1 MKTFFC
7 LTREHVPPGE
17 WVQDLIAGKPVEVP
31 AGGGRCLNMNWIYQT
46 WALLISS
53 GTPCYA
59 LLETP
64 SAEGIIIALGIAASS
79 SLKMP
84 DAPFFVDVVA
94 DGTPHPGAHLH
105 IVQNR
110 AHAKKLPNAIF
121 MPHWSQP
128 GLIPRDPQRGNRF
141 ENLCFYGHSK
151 NLAKELQTARWRQ
164 RLQDELGIQLHFPPV
179 ERWHD
184 YSQTDCAIA
193 VRDFSHSPHWNK
205 PATKLYNAWLAG
217 VPFIGGRDSACSAD
231 GRPGI
236 DYLVATSPEEVFEH
250 LRRLKEDAS
259 FRSQLVNNGSV
270 SAKEFTREAILERW
284 RECVEKTIPA
294 LARQWEQ
301 KTKRQRSFFALHQ
314 KIKLFLERHS
324 WDHLFRPP
332 THPSLEINFVMLP
345 KSLPSSEWI
354 QAWDEG
360 KLVSLEERGKCVT
373 SHSWIYQT
381 WSLLQKPELL
391 FKVAAV
397 DGGEGADSA
406 QQTSLH
412 EMLDGTS
419 TGGTQPIAAAA
430 DCENR
435 LSDIPCNLLEALP
448 VSDVAIFLSMSLFS
462 KSKTSINPNLFLVDI
477 VAHGYPHP
485 AAHFHLVHNK
495 AHARWLPRSFFI
507 PHWPQPYLI
516 PRNPDRGDRFENV
529 CFLGDPEQLAIEFIF
544 PSWGERLEKELQLH
558 FEIKIADQWH
568 DYSDVDAVIAIRD
581 ISSARYLEK
590 PGTKLYNAWH
600 AGVPF
605 IGGLDSA
612 YAADGRPGVDYLV
625 ASSVEE
631 AFQHLRRLKEDKVFR
646 RQLVLHGTESG
657 KAFTREATLLRWQT
671 FLLETLPKLVEKWQ
685 KKSVL
690 QRHFFVTT
698 QRFFCFLDRHLR

>member
-59 LLETP
+59 LLDTP
-64 SAEGIIIALGIAASS
+64 STEGAIIALGIAASS

-84 DAPFFVDVVA
+84 NAPFFVDVVA
-94 DGTPHPGAHLH
+94 DGAPHPAAHLH

-128 GLIPRDPQRGNRF
+128 GLVPRDPQRGNRF

-151 NLAKELQTARWRQ
+151 NLAKELQTAQWRQ
-164 RLQDELGIQLHFPPV
+164 RLQDELGIQLHLPSV
-179 ERWHD
+179 EQWHD

-193 VRDFSHSPHWNK
+193 VRDFSRSPHWNK

-217 VPFIGGRDSACSAD
+217 VPFIGGRDSAYAAD

-236 DYLVATSPEEVFEH
+236 DYLVATSPEEVFEQ
-250 LRRLKEDAS
+250 LRRLKEDTS
-259 FRSQLVNNGSV
+259 LRSQLVDNGSAA
-270 SAKEFTREAILERW
+270 AKEFSREAILKRW
-284 RECVEKTIPA
+284 RELVEKKIPV
-294 LARQWEQ
+294 LAQQWEQ

-314 KIKLFLERHS
+314 KINLFLERHS
-324 WDHLFRPP
+324 WDHIFRPP
-332 THPSLEINFVMLP
+332 TPPALEINFAMP
-345 KSLPSSEWI
+345 NGALPSPEWI

-360 KLVSLEERGKCVT
+360 KVTSLEEEGKCVT
-373 SHSWIYQT
+373 TNSWIYQT
-381 WSLLQKPELL
+381 WSLLQKS
-391 FKVAAV
+391 
-397 DGGEGADSA
+397 G
-406 QQTSLH
+406 
-412 EMLDGTS
+412 
-419 TGGTQPIAAAA
+419 
-430 DCENR
+430 
-435 LSDIPCNLLEALP
+435 IPCNLLETLP
-448 VSDVAIFLSMSLFS
+448 VFDIAIFLSMALASKCKPSL
-462 KSKTSINPNLFLVDI
+462 NPNLFLVDI
-477 VAHGYPHP
+477 VAHNHPHP

-495 AHARWLPRSFFI
+495 AHARWLPRSLFM

-516 PRNPDRGDRFENV
+516 PRDPDRGDRFENV
-529 CFLGDPEQLAIEFIF
+529 CFLGDPEQLALEFIF
-544 PSWGERLEKELQLH
+544 PSWSERLEKELQLH
-558 FEIKIADQWH
+558 FKIKTADQWH

-581 ISSARYLEK
+581 ISSARYLDK
-590 PGTKLYNAWH
+590 PATKLYNAWL

-612 YAADGRPGVDYLV
+612 YKADGRPGVDYLV

-631 AFQHLRRLKEDKVFR
+631 AFQHLRRLKEDKLFR
-646 RQLVLHGTESG
+646 HQLVLRGTESG

-671 FLLETLPKLVEKWQ
+671 FVLETLPKLVEQWQ
-685 KKSVL
+685 KKSVF
-690 QRHFFVTT
+690 QRHFFVMT
-698 QRFFCFLDRHLR
+698 QRFFCFLDRYLR

>member
-17 WVQDLIAGKPVEVP
+17 WVHDLIAGKPVVVP

-64 SAEGIIIALGIAASS
+64 STEGIIIALGIAASS

-84 DAPFFVDVVA
+84 DSPFFVDVVA
-94 DGTPHPGAHLH
+94 DGAPHPGAHLH

-151 NLAKELQTARWRQ
+151 NLAQELQTARWRQ
-164 RLQDELGIQLHFPPV
+164 QLQDELGIQLHFPPV
-179 ERWHD
+179 ECWHD

-193 VRDFSHSPHWNK
+193 VRDFSRSPHWNK

-217 VPFIGGRDSACSAD
+217 VPFIGGLDSAYAAD

-250 LRRLKEDAS
+250 LRHLKEDES
-259 FRSQLVNNGSV
+259 FRSRLVNNSATP
-270 SAKEFTREAILERW
+270 AKEFTREAILERW
-284 RECVEKTIPA
+284 RECVEKTIPT

-301 KTKRQRSFFALHQ
+301 KTKRQRSFFSLHQ
-314 KIKLFLERHS
+314 KIKLSLERYS
-324 WDHLFRPP
+324 WNYIFRPP
-332 THPSLEINFVMLP
+332 TPPSLELNFAMP
-345 KSLPSSEWI
+345 SEILPSAEWI

-360 KLVSLEERGKCVT
+360 RVTSLEEEGKCVT
-373 SHSWIYQT
+373 THSWTYQT
-381 WSLLQKPELL
+381 WSLLQKS
-391 FKVAAV
+391 
-397 DGGEGADSA
+397 G
-406 QQTSLH
+406 
-412 EMLDGTS
+412 
-419 TGGTQPIAAAA
+419 
-430 DCENR
+430 
-435 LSDIPCNLLEALP
+435 IPCNLLEALP
-448 VSDVAIFLSMSLFS
+448 VSDIAIFLSMSLSS
-462 KSKTSINPNLFLVDI
+462 KSKPSLNPNLFLVDM
-477 VAHGYPHP
+477 VAHGHPHP

-495 AHARWLPRSFFI
+495 AHARWLPRSLFI

-516 PRNPDRGDRFENV
+516 PRDPNRGDRFENI
-529 CFLGDPEQLAIEFIF
+529 CFLGDPEQLALEFIF
-544 PSWGERLEKELQLH
+544 PSWSERLKKELQLH
-558 FEIKIADQWH
+558 FQIKTADQWH

-581 ISSARYLEK
+581 ISSARYLDK
-590 PGTKLYNAWH
+590 PSTKLYNAWH

-612 YAADGRPGVDYLV
+612 YAADGRSGVDYLV

-631 AFQHLRRLKEDKVFR
+631 AFQHLRRLKEDKSFR
-646 RQLVLHGTESG
+646 HQLVLNGTESG
-657 KAFTREATLLRWQT
+657 KTFTREATLQQWKV
-671 FLLETLPKLVEKWQ
+671 FILEILPKLVEQWQ
-685 KKSVL
+685 KKSVF
-690 QRHFFVTT
+690 QRHFFIMT
-698 QRFFCFLDRHLR
+698 QRFFCLLDHYFR

>member
-17 WVQDLIAGKPVEVP
+17 WVHDLIAGKPVVVP

-59 LLETP
+59 LMETP

-121 MPHWSQP
+121 IPHWSQP
-128 GLIPRDPQRGNRF
+128 GLVPRDPQRGNRF

-151 NLAKELQTARWRQ
+151 NLAKELQTVRWRQ
-164 RLQDELGIQLHFPPV
+164 QLQDELGIKLHFPAV

-193 VRDFSHSPHWNK
+193 VRDFSRSPHWNK

-217 VPFIGGRDSACSAD
+217 VPFIGGRDSACAAD

-236 DYLVATSPEEVFEH
+236 DYLAATSPEEVFEY
-250 LRRLKEDAS
+250 LRRLKEDES
-259 FRSQLVNNGSV
+259 FRSQLVNNGSAV
-270 SAKEFTREAILERW
+270 AKEFSREAILERW
-284 RECVEKTIPA
+284 RELVEKTIPA

-314 KIKLFLERHS
+314 KIKLFLERYS
-324 WDHLFRPP
+324 WNYIFDPP
-332 THPSLEINFVMLP
+332 TPTSLELNFAIP
-345 KSLPSSEWI
+345 NEILPSTEWI

-360 KLVSLEERGKCVT
+360 RLISLEEEGKCVT
-373 SHSWIYQT
+373 THSWIYQT
-381 WSLLQKPELL
+381 WSLLQNS
-391 FKVAAV
+391 
-397 DGGEGADSA
+397 G
-406 QQTSLH
+406 
-412 EMLDGTS
+412 
-419 TGGTQPIAAAA
+419 
-430 DCENR
+430 
-435 LSDIPCNLLEALP
+435 IPCNLLEAIP
-448 VSDVAIFLSMSLFS
+448 VSDIAIFLSMSLSS
-462 KSKTSINPNLFLVDI
+462 KHKTSINPNLFLIDI
-477 VAHGYPHP
+477 VAHSHPHP
-485 AAHFHLVHNK
+485 AAQLHLVHNK
-495 AHARWLPRSFFI
+495 AHARWLPRSLFI

-516 PRNPDRGDRFENV
+516 PRDPDRGDRFENV
-529 CFLGDPEQLAIEFIF
+529 CFLGDPEQLALEFVF
-544 PSWGERLEKELQLH
+544 PSWNERLEKELQLH
-558 FEIKIADQWH
+558 FQIKTADQWH

-581 ISSARYLEK
+581 ISSARYLDK

-612 YAADGRPGVDYLV
+612 YAADGRPGIDYLV

-631 AFQHLRRLKEDKVFR
+631 AFQHLRRLKEDKLFR
-646 RQLVLHGTESG
+646 HQLVLNGTESG
-657 KAFTREATLLRWQT
+657 KTFTREATLQQWKI
-671 FLLETLPKLVEKWQ
+671 FILEKLPKLVEQWK
-685 KKSVL
+685 KKSVF
-690 QRHFFVTT
+690 QRHFFIMT
-698 QRFFCFLDRHLR
+698 QRLFCFFDRYLR